1 MQQRV
6 IRVRVLWAVLGGMAL
21 TLPAVTAGGELYS
34 WRTDDG
40 VYAYTDDP
48 KAVPARYA
56 DEVQVVPSAGLSGY
70 ERFTQQDGAAANHYA
85 ERMAKR
91 LDYLRQVNTTPAP
104 APRGYAPGPARA
116 TTTISVATGN
126 EQAPRLDITTPTG
139 AGQAP
144 LVLEPVITKPD
155 GWVVTR
161 RTTLVKQGGQ
171 TIAVLKG
178 AKRETNPSTDFLDED
193 DLEQGRY

>member
-1 MQQRV
+1 M
-6 IRVRVLWAVLGGMAL
+6 IRVRVLWAVLGGVAL
-21 TLPAVTAGGELYS
+21 TLPAVTAGGELYT

-56 DEVQVVPSAGLSGY
+56 DEVEVVPSAGLSGY
-70 ERFTQQDGAAANHYA
+70 ERFTQQDGAAANRYA
-85 ERMAKR
+85 DRMAKR
-91 LDYLRQVNTTPAP
+91 LDYLRQVNAAPAPAP
-104 APRGYAPGPARA
+104 APRGYAPAGAAA

-144 LVLEPVITKPD
+144 LVVEPVTTKPD

-178 AKRETNPSTDFLDED
+178 PKRETNPSTDFLDED

>member
-1 MQQRV
+1 MQQRM
-6 IRVRVLWAVLGGMAL
+6 IRVRVLWAVLGGVAL
-21 TLPAVTAGGELYS
+21 TLPAVTAGGELYA

-56 DEVQVVPSAGLSGY
+56 DEVEVVRNAGLSGY
-70 ERFTQQDGAAANHYA
+70 ERFTRQDGAAANRYA
-85 ERMAKR
+85 DRMAKR
-91 LDYLRQVNTTPAP
+91 LDYLRQVNASSAP
-104 APRGYAPGPARA
+104 APRGYAPARA
-116 TTTISVATGN
+116 PASTTISVATGN

-139 AGQAP
+139 VGQAP
-144 LVLEPVITKPD
+144 LVLESVASKPD
-155 GWVVTR
+155 GAIRTR
-161 RTTLVKQGGQ
+161 RTTLVRQGGE

-178 AKRETNPSTDFLDED
+178 RKRETNPSTDFLDED

>member
-1 MQQRV
+1 MQRRV
-6 IRVRVLWAVLGGMAL
+6 IRVRVLWAVLGGVAL

-56 DEVQVVPSAGLSGY
+56 EEVEVVPSAGLSGY
-70 ERFTQQDGAAANHYA
+70 ERFTQQDGTAANRYA
-85 ERMAKR
+85 DRMAKR
-91 LDYLRQVNTTPAP
+91 LDYLRQVNASPAP
-104 APRGYAPGPARA
+104 APRGYTPAQAAA
-116 TTTISVATGN
+116 TTTISIATGN

-139 AGQAP
+139 AGHAP
-144 LVLEPVITKPD
+144 LVVEPVTTKPD
-155 GWVVTR
+155 GWIRTR
-161 RTTLVKQGGQ
+161 RTTLVRQGDQ

-178 AKRETNPSTDFLDED
+178 RKRETNPSTDFLDED

>member
-6 IRVRVLWAVLGGMAL
+6 VRVRVLWAVLGGVAL

-56 DEVQVVPSAGLSGY
+56 DEVQVVRSAGLSGY
-70 ERFTQQDGAAANHYA
+70 ARFTRQDGAAARRYA
-85 ERMAKR
+85 DRMARR
-91 LDYLRQVNTTPAP
+91 LEYLRQVNAESVPL
-104 APRGYAPGPARA
+104 PRGYAPSGAPA

-139 AGQAP
+139 AGHAP
-144 LVLEPVITKPD
+144 LVVEPVTTKPD
-155 GWVVTR
+155 GWIRTR
-161 RTTLVKQGGQ
+161 QTTLVKQGDQ

-178 AKRETNPSTDFLDED
+178 RKRQTNPSTDFLDED